1 MKNDLYPPL
10 KPHETGLK
18 GRCPRCGQ
26 GALFES
32 FLTVGEQCKSCG
44 LSYSFADAGD
54 GPAFFVS
61 SAGMIPAVAF
71 VLWMEFSVGAPYWLN
86 ALLTIP
92 LLFAVCVLPLRP
104 LKGYMVALQYV
115 NDAHE
120 GRIDGKAGDRD

>member
-1 MKNDLYPPL
+1 MTKALYPPL
-10 KPHETGLK
+10 KPQETGLK

-26 GALFES
+26 GALFDG
-32 FLTVGEQCKSCG
+32 FLTIGEQCKSCK

-61 SAGMIPAVAF
+61 SLGMIPAVAF

-86 ALLTIP
+86 ALLTVP
-92 LLFAVCVLPLRP
+92 VLFAVCVLPLRP

-115 NDAHE
+115 KDAHQ
-120 GRIDGKAGDRD
+120 GRIDGHSGAPD